1 MGPLGKLKE
10 WRRGADEGAVRES
23 GALKR
28 VGFEAAFEG
37 FADAVTG
44 PSLGLGDLRHL
55 DGDTGSARKGPHVE
69 RLAHGATQADGFDL
83 GALVQSANEQLACY
97 EGDDAFGWLDG
108 FFADRLQESGIQ
120 HRAVE
125 LKGAW
130 YRDGAGPLVA
140 IGEDGAAHLL
150 EPGICGYRF
159 HDRETGRKR
168 RVGRKHADDFGG
180 RAFYFY
186 CPLPA
191 RPLGLRDIV
200 AFMLQG
206 MGKPDAVLI
215 CLALLASTLLGM
227 LLPQANQ
234 MLFGPVLSSYQA
246 SFLPYACV
254 LLFGVVVAQAILN
267 AMKAMLLNGV
277 GRKLALNV
285 ESAAMMRLL
294 SLPASFFRDRP
305 AGELAKLMSVFPTV
319 AMMLQSAVLGTVL
332 SAVFSLAYLVQ
343 IFSLSPALGAP
354 AVAIVL
360 LNSLVCAASM
370 LAQARL
376 EKGKMQARAKL
387 EGWQASLIENVRT
400 IRATASEEGAF
411 ASWAARYAQVVRMDY
426 NGPVALRL
434 VPCIQLAVM
443 LLGTVALY
451 SRAVQVQAETSC
463 FMAVYCA
470 FGMLMGVHLGLSQAA
485 GMLAKAYSQLA
496 VLDSFM
502 NQTPETGEGEGG
514 RIVPS
519 GEIQLRDLRFSYPSA
534 NTPVIDGLNLHVR
547 SGEFVAVVGESGC
560 GKSTLM
566 RLLLGFE
573 QAQEGAILFDGHDM
587 AGMDARAL
595 RRYFGVVLQDA
606 RLFKGDIL
614 SNITVSAPWLSEE
627 DAWKAAEAAGIA
639 GDIAALPMGMHTVIA
654 EGGAGFSGGQRQR
667 IAIARALAADPKIIL
682 FDEAT
687 SALDNVTQAHVMDS
701 LKGLDCTRIV
711 IAHRLSTIR
720 ECDRII
726 VLEGGKI
733 AEEGT
738 YGRLME
744 KGGVFSRLARRQQ

>member
-1 MGPLGKLKE
+1 
-10 WRRGADEGAVRES
+10 
-23 GALKR
+23 
-28 VGFEAAFEG
+28 
-37 FADAVTG
+37 
-44 PSLGLGDLRHL
+44 
-55 DGDTGSARKGPHVE
+55 
-69 RLAHGATQADGFDL
+69 
-83 GALVQSANEQLACY
+83 
-97 EGDDAFGWLDG
+97 
-108 FFADRLQESGIQ
+108 
-120 HRAVE
+120 
-125 LKGAW
+125 
-130 YRDGAGPLVA
+130 
-140 IGEDGAAHLL
+140 
-150 EPGICGYRF
+150 
-159 HDRETGRKR
+159 
-168 RVGRKHADDFGG
+168 
-180 RAFYFY
+180 
-186 CPLPA
+186 
-191 RPLGLRDIV
+191 
-200 AFMLQG
+200 
-206 MGKPDAVLI
+206 
-215 CLALLASTLLGM
+215 
-227 LLPQANQ
+227 
-234 MLFGPVLSSYQA
+234 
-246 SFLPYACV
+246 
-254 LLFGVVVAQAILN
+254 
-267 AMKAMLLNGV
+267 
-277 GRKLALNV
+277 
-285 ESAAMMRLL
+285 
-294 SLPASFFRDRP
+294 
-305 AGELAKLMSVFPTV
+305 PTV

-411 ASWAARYAQVVRMDY
+411 ASWAARYVQVVRMDY

-470 FGMLMGVHLGLSQAA
+470 FGMLMGIHLGLSQAA
-485 GMLAKAYSQLA
+485 GMLAKAHSQLA
-496 VLDSFM
+496 VLDSLM
-502 NQTPETGEGEGG
+502 NRAPETGKGEGE

-738 YGRLME
+738 YGQLME